1 MAKISSSKTRV
12 SILTEKEIRDIQS
25 KISELF
31 TEEVDGQIGM
41 DIVSLKAEISSIINR
56 MKFIE
61 VYSSHSGKYKGSRI
75 SRMGRKKRELLAEAY
90 LIIFKVREYLL
101 NEAIDY
107 RYYYN
112 TDDGEAGVISF
123 KEEEILKYIKFGQFG
138 LQILD
143 SALKKQGKNTE
154 YQSLLDL
161 HYTNLMNGL
170 QKSASGGFYLV
181 HSAIMNKY
189 GIMNPGLRK
198 KNNQPQVF
206 TRGHI
211 FEAMDIAFSEALQ
224 NNAISDFGAIEQAV
238 FGKYLSY
245 DSIAATKGGDNPL
258 TMTQIKANAAD
269 VLDYTTI
276 IKDLNEILN
285 LLNLKSKE
293 EIRMSIEK
301 IFMDKDKYQ
310 SLEAFNNAAN
320 NAVDKLLDD
329 LIK

>member
-1 MAKISSSKTRV
+1 M
-12 SILTEKEIRDIQS
+12 
-25 KISELF
+25 
-31 TEEVDGQIGM
+31 GM
-41 DIVSLKAEISSIINR
+41 DIISLKSEISSIVNR

-75 SRMGRKKRELLAEAY
+75 SRMGKKKRELLAEAY

-101 NEAIDY
+101 DESIDY

-112 TDDGEAGVISF
+112 TDDGGAGIVSF
-123 KEEEILKYIKFGQFG
+123 QEEDILKYMKFGQFG

-143 SALKKQGKNTE
+143 SALKKQEKNTQ

-170 QKSASGGFYLV
+170 QKSTTGGFYLV

-189 GIMNPGLRK
+189 EITNPGLRK
-198 KNNQPQVF
+198 KNNQYQVF

-238 FGKYLSY
+238 FGKYLAY
-245 DSIAATKGGDNPL
+245 DSVAATKGGDNPL

-269 VLDYTTI
+269 ILDYTTI
-276 IKDLNEILN
+276 IKNLQEILI
-285 LLNLKSKE
+285 LLNLKSRE
-293 EIRMSIEK
+293 EMKMQIEK

-310 SLEAFNNAAN
+310 SLNAFNNAAN
-320 NAVDKLLDD
+320 NAVDKLLNI
-329 LIK
+329 LVT